1 MQKSV
6 LGRAH
11 FGLIAARRAIAISA
25 ALKVAGARATIVHP
39 HRRTIPAW
47 SLFTHLNGL
56 RLEPRMVVIERNGEI
71 IARDRLAET
80 PVAEGDT
87 LEIVQMM
94 AGG

>member
-1 MQKSV
+1 MIEV
-6 LGRAH
+6 TINGN
-11 FGLIAARRAIAISA
+11 RRQVEPGQTLAE
-25 ALKVAGARATIVHP
+25 
-39 HRRTIPAW
+39 
-47 SLFTHLNGL
+47 FLNGL
-56 RLEPRMVVIERNGEI
+56 RLEPRTVVIERNGEI